1 MPVLKTIVEDAT
13 KQDFKDL
20 CVKRGLS
27 ESEQLRSLVVAA
39 TQQAS
44 AQPSQ
49 GVAPIQPDESNGLR
63 ESHPSS

>member
-39 TQQAS
+39 ARQAS
-44 AQPSQ
+44 AQPS
-49 GVAPIQPDESNGLR
+49 
-63 ESHPSS
+63 